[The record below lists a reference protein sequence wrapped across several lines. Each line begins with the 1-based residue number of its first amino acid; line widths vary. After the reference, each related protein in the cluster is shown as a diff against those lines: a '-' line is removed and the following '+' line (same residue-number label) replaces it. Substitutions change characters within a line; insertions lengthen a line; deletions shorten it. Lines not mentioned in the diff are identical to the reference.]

1 MNKYFLYAASVLALA
16 SCSSDDFLGENSG
29 NGQNAANSVINF
41 GGGTTKTTRATSKST
56 YKTENLQKNGFW
68 VYGTKHTEAEVNTNA
83 KDLVVYKNYL
93 LAYKGNGS
101 ENSTQS
107 NTKGWE
113 YVGVNNSAYRD
124 HVTPNVDAD
133 QTIKYWDYSAID
145 YTFYAATAKPEDVK
159 DGKVTIKKIETDEA
173 GSVYTKGY
181 EIKVENG
188 ADWDQLYFADRMVVT
203 KPTNTNEPKPDH
215 QKKDVY
221 GGYVNLTFR
230 NALTKV
236 RVAMY
241 EIVPGYSVTIDKFYY
256 TKNGETT
263 QTTVAT
269 DKFTADAKNTPL
281 VTSEEGVKYKVVY
294 YSDTEANGQLVN
306 QPKML
311 PNKTGE
317 EGATKKVFE
326 IGDEKT
332 LIGSADDTK
341 SGTKLSTDIT
351 KPTYDTDGGKYTL
364 FMPQADNDMTLNLKV
379 DYTLTSLDGSNEKI
393 HVKGATATIP
403 AKYLCWRPN
412 YAYTYIFKISDN
424 TNGST
429 GGDGDPAGLYPITF
443 DASVVETGDGN
454 AEFIS
459 AMGKSTITTFAVNND
474 GTYQHNKAEYENGST
489 LYATVVDN
497 DKVTVTLDATNTK
510 LYQVDNSI
518 VNNASLS
525 ESLVANWIA
534 NNQTNGKLK
543 EVTLTNES
551 FVNEVPAEDGDG
563 HTIKLSPATAL
574 KVPSIVAGK
583 YVIEYNGKTPWTGA
597 YTKIYKI
604 VTVSNTTK

>member
-29 NGQNAANSVINF
+29 NGQNATNSVINF
-41 GGGTTKTTRATSKST
+41 GGGTTKTTRATSNST
-56 YKTENLQKNGFW
+56 YKIGDLQNNGFW
-68 VYGTKHTEAEVNTNA
+68 VYGTKHNAAEDKTVNNDQAVYTNYR
-83 KDLVVYKNYL
+83 LTYKEGTAN
-93 LAYKGNGS
+93 K
-101 ENSTQS
+101 TQS
-107 NTKGWE
+107 NTAGWE
-113 YVGVNNSAYRD
+113 YVGIDNSLYRE
-124 HVTPNVDAD
+124 HVTPKVDEA
-133 QTIKYWDYSAID
+133 QTIKYWDYSAD
-145 YTFYAATAKPEDVK
+145 AYTFYAATANPDDVK
-159 DGKVTIKKIETDEA
+159 DGKVIIKKTLEDADAEGT
-173 GSVYTKGY
+173 VYTKGY
-181 EIKVENG
+181 EVTLKDG
-188 ADWDQLYFADRMVVT
+188 ANWDQLYFADRKVIN
-203 KPTNTNEPKPDH
+203 KSKDAEHAKH
-215 QKKDVY
+215 DVY
-221 GGYVNLTFR
+221 GGEVNFTFR

-241 EIVPGYSVTIDKFYY
+241 EIVPGYSVSIDKFYY
-256 TKNGETT
+256 TKDGEST
-263 QTTVAT
+263 QTTEAT

-281 VTSEEGVKYKVVY
+281 VTSATGVTYKVVY

-317 EGATKKVFE
+317 EGATKTVFE

-364 FMPQADNDMTLNLKV
+364 FMPQADNDKTLNLKV
-379 DYTLTSLDGSNEKI
+379 DYTLTSLDKSGEQI

-429 GGDGDPAGLYPITF
+429 GGADDPAGLYPITF
-443 DASVVETGDGN
+443 DASVVVTENGN

-459 AMGKSTITTFAVNND
+459 AMGESTITTFAVKD
-474 GTYQHNKAEYENGST
+474 GKYQQHGNAEYVNGSD
-489 LYATVVDN
+489 LYATVVGN

-510 LYQVDNSI
+510 LYQVNNSI
-518 VNNASLS
+518 VDDASLS

-534 NNQTNGKLK
+534 NGKTDGKLT

-551 FVNEVPAEDGDG
+551 FVNEVPAEDGNG

-583 YVIEYNGKTPWTGA
+583 YVIEYIGATNWTGA
-597 YTKIYKI
+597 YAKIYKI
-604 VTVSNTTK
+604 VTVK

>member
-41 GGGTTKTTRATSKST
+41 GGGTTKTTRATSNSN
-56 YKTENLQKNGFW
+56 YNLDNLKANGFW
-68 VYGTKHTEAEVNTNA
+68 VYGTKHTETEDETST

-93 LAYKGNGS
+93 LEYKGEETG
-101 ENSTQS
+101 TQS

-133 QTIKYWDYSAID
+133 QTIKYWDYSAKD
-145 YTFYAATAKPEDVK
+145 YTFYAATANPEDVK
-159 DGKVTIKKIETDEA
+159 VGKVIIEKIETGE

-181 EIKVENG
+181 KVTLKND
-188 ADWDQLYFADRMVVT
+188 ADCNQLYFADRKVVT
-203 KPTNTNEPKPDH
+203 KPDNTNDPKPNH
-215 QKKDVY
+215 KSENVY

-241 EIVPGYSVTIDKFYY
+241 ENVPGYSVTIDKFYY
-256 TKNGETT
+256 TNTGEST

-269 DKFTADAKNTPL
+269 DRFTADANNTPL
-281 VTSEEGVKYKVVY
+281 VTSDAGVTYKVVY
-294 YSDTEANGQLVN
+294 YSDTEADGQLVN

-311 PNKTGE
+311 PNATGE
-317 EGATKKVFE
+317 EGETKNVFK
-326 IGDEKT
+326 IGDDNGLKQ
-332 LIGSADDTK
+332 
-341 SGTKLSTDIT
+341 GTKLGTNINEA
-351 KPTYDTDGGKYTL
+351 TYDTSSKGYTL
-364 FMPQADNDMTLNLKV
+364 FMPQTDNGKTLNLKV
-379 DYTLTSLDGSNEKI
+379 DYTLTSLDGSKEQI

-429 GGDGDPAGLYPITF
+429 GGADDPAGLYPITF
-443 DASVVETGDGN
+443 DASVVVTENGN

-459 AMGKSTITTFAVNND
+459 AMGESTITTFAVKD
-474 GTYQHNKAEYENGST
+474 KLYQHDKADYENGSD
-489 LYATVVDN
+489 LYATVVDK
-497 DKVTVTLDATNTK
+497 DKKTVKLNADNTK
-510 LYQVDNSI
+510 VYKLTDTGAAVTN
-518 VNNASLS
+518 LS
-525 ESLVANWIA
+525 EALVANWVA
-534 NNQTNGKLK
+534 NTKTDKYTVVGTDKY
-543 EVTLTNES
+543 S
-551 FVNEVPAEDGDG
+551 FEGTVPSEDGQ
-563 HTIKLSPATAL
+563 TIKLSPATAL
-574 KVPSIVAGK
+574 KVPSIEAGK
-583 YVIEYNGKTPWTGA
+583 YVIEYTGATPWTGA

-604 VTVSNTTK
+604 VTVQ